1 MRITFYSNYLNH
13 LQTSFCDEM
22 YKHLGDHFTFVST
35 EKLPE
40 DRLSSGYEDCSHYPY
55 NLNSF
60 ENDVNYTTALALGID
75 SDIVLIGSAPEV
87 FVEQRLRE
95 NKHTFRYYERIL
107 KQGVWRFFDPRV
119 FFSLIKKHA
128 QYRNKNLYMLCA
140 SAFTANDLDL
150 VFAYPQKKFKW
161 GYFTAVEELDID
173 ILISQKS
180 IDCIEI
186 IWTARFLDWK
196 HPELAVQLASELK
209 QKGYN
214 FHLKMIG
221 AGELVEVT
229 QKLIKKLNVSD
240 CVTYSGILSNV
251 EVRSLM
257 QKSNIFIFTSD
268 RNEGWGV
275 VLNEAMSCGCA
286 VVAGNE
292 IGSVPYLVE
301 HKKNGLIF
309 KSKNLESLLEQTEH
323 LINDTA
329 LRNQL
334 AKNAYLTMVTEWN
347 PKNAAER
354 LLLLAESLV
363 EGASLSF
370 EEGPCSLAKR
380 TEISTKGY

>member
-1 MRITFYSNYLNH
+1 
-13 LQTSFCDEM
+13 M
-22 YKHLGDHFTFVST
+22 YKHLGANFTFVST
-35 EKLPE
+35 EKLPN

-60 ENDVNYTTALALGID
+60 ENEVKFNSALALGIG
-75 SDIVLIGSAPEV
+75 SDIVIIGSAPEI
-87 FVEQRLRE
+87 FVKERLRE

-107 KQGVWRFFDPRV
+107 KQGEWRLFDPRV
-119 FFSLIKKHA
+119 FASLIKKHT

-150 VFAYPQKKFKW
+150 VFAYPQKKYKW
-161 GYFTAVEELDID
+161 GYFTAVEELDMDTI
-173 ILISQKS
+173 ISQKPT
-180 IDCIEI
+180 DCMEI

-196 HPELAVQLASELK
+196 HPELAVQLAYELK
-209 QKGYN
+209 KKGYN

-221 AGELVEVT
+221 AGELVEAL

-240 CVTYSGILSNV
+240 CVTYLGSLPNV

-292 IGSVPYLVE
+292 IGSVPYLLE
-301 HKKNGLIF
+301 HKINGLLF
-309 KSKNLESLLEQTEH
+309 KSNHLNSLLEQTEN

-334 AKNAYLTMVTEWN
+334 TKNAYLTMLKDWN
-347 PKNAAER
+347 PSNAAKK
-354 LLLLAESLV
+354 LILLAESILD
-363 EGASLSF
+363 GKKLFF
-370 EEGPCSLAKR
+370 EEGPCSLAEK
-380 TEISTKGY
+380 TKTLKN

>member
-22 YKHLGDHFTFVST
+22 YKYIGDKFTFVST
-35 EKLPE
+35 EMLPN

-60 ENDVNYTTALALGID
+60 ENEVNYNTALALGLD

-87 FVEQRLRE
+87 FVKKRLQE

-107 KQGVWRFFDPRV
+107 KQGDWRLFDPRV
-119 FFSLIKKHA
+119 FISLIRNHTR
-128 QYRNKNLYMLCA
+128 YRSKNLYMLCA

-150 VFAYPQKKFKW
+150 VFAYPQKKYKW

-173 ILISQKS
+173 TLISQKS
-180 IDCIEI
+180 TECMEI
-186 IWTARFLDWK
+186 IWTARFIDWK
-196 HPELAVQLASELK
+196 HPELAVQLAYELK
-209 QKGYN
+209 KKGYN

-221 AGELVEVT
+221 AGELVDT
-229 QKLIKKLNVSD
+229 IQKLIKKLDVSD
-240 CVTYSGILSNV
+240 CISYLGSLPNS

-275 VLNEAMSCGCA
+275 VLNEAMSNGCA
-286 VVAGNE
+286 VIAGNE
-292 IGSVPYLVE
+292 IGSVPYLLE
-301 HKKNGLIF
+301 HKKNGLMF
-309 KSKNLESLLEQTEH
+309 RSNNLKSLLEQTEN

-329 LRNQL
+329 LRHQL
-334 AKNAYLTMVTEWN
+334 TKNAYLTMVNDWN
-347 PKNAAER
+347 PKNAASR
-354 LLLLAESLV
+354 LLLLVHSLL
-363 EGASLSF
+363 EGTSLSF
-370 EEGPCSLAKR
+370 ENGPCSFAK
-380 TEISTKGY
+380 STYIVKK

>member
-1 MRITFYSNYLNH
+1 MTITFYSNYLNH

-22 YKHLGDHFTFVST
+22 YKHLGANFTFVST
-35 EKLPE
+35 EKLPN

-60 ENDVNYTTALALGID
+60 EDEVKFNAALALGIG
-75 SDIVLIGSAPEV
+75 SDIVIIGSAPEI
-87 FVEQRLRE
+87 FVKERLRE

-107 KQGVWRFFDPRV
+107 KQGEWRLFDPRV
-119 FFSLIKKHA
+119 FASLIKKHT

-150 VFAYPQKKFKW
+150 VFAYPQKKYKW

-173 ILISQKS
+173 TIISQKPT
-180 IDCIEI
+180 DCMEI

-196 HPELAVQLASELK
+196 HPELAVHLAYELK
-209 QKGYN
+209 KKGYN

-221 AGELVEVT
+221 AGELVEAI

-240 CVTYSGILSNV
+240 CVTYLGSLPNV

-292 IGSVPYLVE
+292 IGSVPYLLE
-301 HKKNGLIF
+301 HKKNGLLF
-309 KSKNLESLLEQTEH
+309 KSNHLNSLLEQTEN
-323 LINDTA
+323 LINDRA

-334 AKNAYLTMVTEWN
+334 TKNAYLTMLKDWN
-347 PKNAAER
+347 PTNAAKK
-354 LLLLAESLV
+354 LILLAESILD
-363 EGASLSF
+363 GKKLFF
-370 EEGPCSLAKR
+370 EEGPCSLAEK
-380 TEISTKGY
+380 TTTLKK